1 MVIRGG
7 NILHSYVHGEVRA
20 ALLNDCKSPFVVEA
34 GASQGYF
41 SRCDFETFE
50 IKPVDPSIARVA

>member
-34 GASQGYF
+34 GASQSYF

>member
-7 NILHSYVHGEVRA
+7 NILRRYVHGEMRA
-20 ALLNDCKSPFVVEA
+20 ALLNDCKSPFGIE
-34 GASQGYF
+34 GASQSDF

-50 IKPVDPSIARVA
+50 IKPVDPLIARVA

>member
-20 ALLNDCKSPFVVEA
+20 TLLNDCKSPFGVG

-50 IKPVDPSIARVA
+50 IKPVDPSIVRVA